1 MRPLL
6 LVTESLPEDFHTDNI
21 RARYSDLVAE
31 FAESKETVRGVWRA
45 CGFASPW
52 LTQHAHTRA
61 SVTRQATVEFRVLDA
76 PGFEE
81 HVSDIIN
88 RVVR

>member
-31 FAESKETVRGVWRA
+31 FAESKETVRGCLA
-45 CGFASPW
+45 CVRVRVAVADAAC
-52 LTQHAHTRA
+52 AHTR
-61 SVTRQATVEFRVLDA
+61 VRDT
-76 PGFEE
+76 PG
-81 HVSDIIN
+81 HG
-88 RVVR
+88 